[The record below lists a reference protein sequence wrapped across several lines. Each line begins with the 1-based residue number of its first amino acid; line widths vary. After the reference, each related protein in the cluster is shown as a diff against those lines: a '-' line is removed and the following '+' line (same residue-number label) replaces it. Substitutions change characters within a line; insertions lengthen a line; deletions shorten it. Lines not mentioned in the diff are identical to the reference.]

1 MCAQGRGRTEPSRP
15 QPRGF
20 YLFPRLIF
28 KSLRVSVL
36 RGAFVCRG
44 GAARHLCPLAERKRG
59 KKKKPPKPKQLQP
72 RTSLPQPGDGFMFRK
87 ANVLGGSR
95 DEPSPRCPL
104 PFPRGSSCPGCAAQN
119 GPFIEAQGP
128 CVYGLASPP
137 GLGICFDIQLQ
148 ERVPPPSWF
157 CTQSALSP
165 LGTWLYK
172 QRANSRQLLKQNP
185 LLRWLLKWG
194 VYTVFTLSVGK
205 DF

>member
-1 MCAQGRGRTEPSRP
+1 MPGRGCSTPLPLSR
-15 QPRGF
+15 
-20 YLFPRLIF
+20 
-28 KSLRVSVL
+28 K
-36 RGAFVCRG
+36 
-44 GAARHLCPLAERKRG
+44 EERG
-59 KKKKPPKPKQLQP
+59 KKKKPNKNPKQLQP
-72 RTSLPQPGDGFMFRK
+72 RTSLPQAGDGFVFRK
-87 ANVLGGSR
+87 ANDLGGSG

-137 GLGICFDIQLQ
+137 GLGMCFDIQLQ
-148 ERVPPPSWF
+148 ERVPPPSRF

-165 LGTWLYK
+165 LGTRLYR
-172 QRANSRQLLKQNP
+172 QRANSRQLLKQNS

-194 VYTVFTLSVGK
+194 THIIFTLSVGK